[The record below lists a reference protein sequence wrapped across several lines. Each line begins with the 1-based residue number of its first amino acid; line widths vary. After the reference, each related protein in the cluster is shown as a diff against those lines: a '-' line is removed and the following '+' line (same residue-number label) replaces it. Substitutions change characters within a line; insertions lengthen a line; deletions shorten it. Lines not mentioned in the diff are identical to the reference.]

1 MLKAG
6 NTRTEINIGNT
17 MEYDVKLSKIKVTRL
32 KRTKIIAK
40 GLMVNRSQKNIWHGQ
55 RVCDAM
61 M

>member
-40 GLMVNRSQKNIWHGQ
+40 GLMVNRSHKNRWNGQ
-55 RVCDAM
+55 
-61 M
+61 